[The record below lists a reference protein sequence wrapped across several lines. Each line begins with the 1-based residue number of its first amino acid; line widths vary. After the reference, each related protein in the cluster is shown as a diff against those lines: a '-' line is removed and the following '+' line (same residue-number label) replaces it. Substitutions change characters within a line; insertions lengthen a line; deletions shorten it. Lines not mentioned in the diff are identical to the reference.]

1 MICYTISIA
10 PARVRSRRCPFMKIT
25 ELIKDFVRETP
36 LGGLI
41 IAITGFVLVT
51 ALFFITGMVLDL
63 ISK

>member
-1 MICYTISIA
+1 
-10 PARVRSRRCPFMKIT
+10 MKIT